1 MRNVFISKESFITD
15 LVPQT
20 NAVCFTSNPF
30 TGKSYVLYE
39 SGFVVGINSETNQV
53 DYLFQQSCVG

>member
-15 LVPQT
+15 IAPKT
-20 NAVCFTSNPF
+20 DAVCFTSNPV

-53 DYLFQQSCVG
+53 DYLFQQLCVG

>member
-15 LVPQT
+15 IAPKT
-20 NAVCFTSNPF
+20 DAVCFTSNPF

-53 DYLFQQSCVG
+53 GYLFQQLCVG